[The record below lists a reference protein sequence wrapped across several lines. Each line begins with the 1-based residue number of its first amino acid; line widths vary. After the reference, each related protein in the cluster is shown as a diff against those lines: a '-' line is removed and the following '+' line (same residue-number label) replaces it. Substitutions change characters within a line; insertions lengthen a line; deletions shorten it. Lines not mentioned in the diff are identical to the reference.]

1 MSLIVKDTHV
11 WIIVACPGLNS
22 LDTEMFTGANRNQ
35 WVHHERSFNF
45 NVDFVFWTF
54 WKCVQTTFL
63 LQERRKLWG
72 FWKFSC
78 SERDERRHF
87 SLKAEERRH
96 GTSLFHETL
105 LAIRLVREL
114 FPSDQQL
121 WITMIVT
128 SKFQKHS
135 RDGICYNSPNG
146 RFSPNIDPSMVLF
159 STEPRM
165 DNISQALSP
174 ISLYTCLLM
183 SILNLKPAH
192 IPLKCRCLSKKEEWS
207 QEDHIP

>member
-22 LDTEMFTGANRNQ
+22 LDTETFTGANQNQ
-35 WVHHERSFNF
+35 WVHHERRFNF

-63 LQERRKLWG
+63 WRKLWG
-72 FWKFSC
+72 FWKFSS

-114 FPSDQQL
+114 FHLISNCGSQWLSLPSFRNIVETEFV
-121 WITMIVT
+121 ITVQT
-128 SKFQKHS
+128 
-135 RDGICYNSPNG
+135 DNSH
-146 RFSPNIDPSMVLF
+146 L
-159 STEPRM
+159 T
-165 DNISQALSP
+165 
-174 ISLYTCLLM
+174 
-183 SILNLKPAH
+183 
-192 IPLKCRCLSKKEEWS
+192 
-207 QEDHIP
+207 